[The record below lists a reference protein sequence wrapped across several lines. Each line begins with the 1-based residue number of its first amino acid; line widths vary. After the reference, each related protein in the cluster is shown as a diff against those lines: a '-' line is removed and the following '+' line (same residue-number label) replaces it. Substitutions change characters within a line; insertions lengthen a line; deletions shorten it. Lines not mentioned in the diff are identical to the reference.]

1 MSRLGKEE
9 TRWAWAAFA
18 LIFALAFLRFCCY
31 GVEYFPQ
38 LDDYI
43 QHHNYASFHQD
54 DLFGFMMKLGLL
66 ASRPLSGVLDVVFW
80 SRFWP
85 VMIVGVALISLM
97 WAGSAILFQRVWRKY
112 FGTGWLFLVIYTLLP
127 LGMEGVYWMS
137 ASTRVVPGMFFTALA
152 MWLFQRWC
160 EGEKKPVLLLFFLV
174 QLVSFCFYEQDLV
187 LCITGVFLVGILEF
201 KEHRKRALGAFLT
214 FANVVLYFGFTRI
227 FSDSALYSGRASTL
241 LPWQEGWLERVCL
254 PVLYQGWNAFVKG
267 GVYTAV
273 KGFVRGLRLVFAE
286 GHWLWLALTL
296 SLCAGVFFLSKQRT
310 GEEGDCPGKKTLLA
324 LLVGFLMAFA
334 PVSIFFVLAGPW
346 FSLRGTVPSFC
357 GLALMA
363 DAVLGWLIQYLPARH
378 KVTAGLAAVL
388 AIIFSVA
395 AVSEIHDYK
404 QTFENDQ
411 RVISS
416 LLAASDDGKSLPS
429 KGKVAV
435 FGLDPSWLTE
445 QNFFYHEHIHGV
457 TESDWA
463 MTGALQYGAN
473 DPAMPTV
480 QPFSSGVTPAGLEG
494 KEYDCY
500 FGFDYSTGKMEV
512 LTPEKRENGDVALY
526 TAGGELWGTVT
537 AAGLIRSGER

>member
-1 MSRLGKEE
+1 M
-9 TRWAWAAFA
+9 WAAFA
-18 LIFALAFLRFCCY
+18 LVFALAFLRFCCY

-43 QHHNYASFHQD
+43 QHHNYAAFHQD

-97 WAGSAILFQRVWRKY
+97 WAGSAALFQQVWRKY

-137 ASTRVVPGMFFTALA
+137 ASTRVVPGLFFTALA

-160 EGEKKPVLLLFFLV
+160 EEGKRPVLILFFLT
-174 QLVSFCFYEQDLV
+174 QLISFCFYEQDLV

-201 KEHRKRALGAFLT
+201 KDHRRRALCAFLT
-214 FANVVLYFGFTRI
+214 FANVALYFGFTGM
-227 FSDSALYSGRASTL
+227 FSDSALYSGRAATL

-273 KGFVRGLRLVFAE
+273 KGGVRGLRLVFAE
-286 GHWLWLALTL
+286 GHWLWLILTL
-296 SLCAGVFFLSKQRT
+296 ALCAGVFFLSKRSP
-310 GEEGDCPGKKTLLA
+310 EEDDRPGKKTLLA
-324 LLVGFLMAFA
+324 LLVGFLMALA

-346 FSLRGTVPSFC
+346 LSLRGTVPSFC

-363 DAVLGWLIQYLPARH
+363 DAVLGWLIRRLPVRRT
-378 KVTAGLAAVL
+378 VTAGLAAVL
-388 AIIFSVA
+388 ALAFSVA

-404 QTFENDQ
+404 QTFENDR

-416 LLAASDDGKSLPS
+416 LLEASDEGKALPS

-435 FGLDPSWLTE
+435 FGLEPSWLEE

-463 MTGALQYGAN
+463 MTGALQCGAD

-480 QPFSSGVTPAGLEG
+480 QPFTGGVTPAALEG
-494 KEYDCY
+494 KTYDAWY
-500 FGFDYSTGKMEV
+500 GFDYSTGRMEA
-512 LTPEKRENGDVALY
+512 LTPKTGENGDVALY